1 MTLTGSM
8 SKPPIEFTPKQR
20 TLVDALRTRDYSYLL
35 FGGGAGGAKTFLGA
49 VIMLNYAMQYPNSQ
63 IGVFRRN
70 MPALKRTTYRTF
82 LMVADLM
89 GIKERRHYKNNRK
102 DGLWEFENGSV
113 IFFMDLDDRIDPD
126 FNRAKGLELSCAFID
141 EANEVAED
149 GFTILRTRIGRR
161 NQHGGHAF
169 LYLTCNPDQNWVKTL
184 FYDPWQRGD
193 LESPFYY
200 LQSLVTDNPHLGED
214 YIEQLQELPE
224 AWRERYLNGNW
235 DYADEDNT
243 LFKMRYLL
251 NSLIETPELM
261 GNRRIGADIAR
272 EGDDDTVFCLIDNE
286 TIIDLFHPK
295 ISKNTTDPILV
306 LTANH
311 LEEYAAKHSCQMSDV
326 QIDTVGLGAGV
337 YDILR
342 SRGHAVR
349 GFKSGYAS
357 SDPKRFGSLR
367 DEAFYEMAQAVE
379 GGSLKIWRRLKRW
392 ESLRQDLI
400 AHSLDISDKL
410 IRVESKKTIKKRI
423 GRSPDDADA
432 AVIAW
437 YRPTNHGVYVP
448 KRPRLPRMT
457 F

>member
-1 MTLTGSM
+1 M
-8 SKPPIEFTPKQR
+8 SQPTIEFTPKQR
-20 TLVDALRTRDYSYLL
+20 TLVDALRTRDYTYML

-49 VIMLNYAMQYPNSQ
+49 TIMLNYAMQYPGSQ

-70 MPALKRTTYRTF
+70 MPALKKTTYRTF
-82 LMVADLM
+82 LMVAEIM
-89 GIKERRHYKNNRK
+89 GIKERTHYKNNRK
-102 DGLWEFENGSV
+102 DSYWEFENGSI

-126 FNRAKGLELSCAFID
+126 FNRAKGLELSCGFID
-141 EANEVAED
+141 EANEVSED

-184 FYDPWQRGD
+184 FYDPWKDGN
-193 LESPFYY
+193 LESPFFY
-200 LQSLVTDNPHLGED
+200 LQSLVTDNPHLGQD
-214 YIEQLQELPE
+214 YIDQLQELPE

-243 LFKMRYLL
+243 LFKMRYLTQAL
-251 NSLIETPELM
+251 VETPDLK
-261 GNRRIGADIAR
+261 NQRRIGVDVAR
-272 EGDDDTVFCLIDNE
+272 EGDDRTVFCLIDHD
-286 TIIDLFHPK
+286 TIIDIFEPK
-295 ISKNTTDPILV
+295 ISKNTNEPILV

-311 LEEYAAKHSCQMSDV
+311 VEEYARKHNCDMSNV

-337 YDILR
+337 WDILK

-349 GFKSGYAS
+349 AFKSGFS
-357 SDPKRFGSLR
+357 PSDKERFGCLR
-367 DEAFYEMAQAVE
+367 DEAFYEMAQAFE
-379 GGSLKIWRRLKRW
+379 KGELKIWRGLKRW
-392 ESLRQDLI
+392 ESLRQDLV
-400 AHSLDISDKL
+400 AHSLEISDKL
-410 IRVESKKTIKKRI
+410 IRVESKKMVKKRI

-437 YRPTNHGVYVP
+437 FRFKRNGVFVP
-448 KRPRLPRMT
+448 KRPRLPAMS